1 MKIMTVLVLVTALL
15 APGVAGSAG
24 EPVMLAYSQLG
35 LLAHLPWQVALGQK
49 YFEEQGL
56 EPKGYN
62 FESGAKSI
70 AALIGGSA
78 DFAAN
83 ALEHAIKAKVQGK
96 DLVYVFSSTRLPGFG
111 LAVASTQKG
120 EIKGIAD
127 LKGKL
132 VGVSGIGAASH
143 VLLDYVLKKHG
154 VDPGDVRIIAV
165 GISTFPPALEGGK
178 IVAGMAGE
186 PFFSRMI
193 ARGTAFSMGNLSS
206 LKETQA
212 ILGGEYVFS
221 GAITRPDVIA
231 KRPQVVQKVVTALVK
246 ASHFIETKTPEEI
259 AGAVSP
265 TAPEAGAQVIDL
277 MEALRASREIY
288 APRGMVS
295 GSGVETVMKS
305 LESFGVFKEGKRI
318 DAASTYDMKFVR
330 QAVKDLKLP

>member
-1 MKIMTVLVLVTALL
+1 MKRLIVLLLLTLAVT
-15 APGVAGSAG
+15 PGVASSAG
-24 EPVMLAYSQLG
+24 EPVTLAYSQIG

-96 DLVYVFSSTRLPGFG
+96 DLVYVYSSTRLPGFG

-120 EIKGIAD
+120 EIKAVAD

-143 VLLDYVLKKHG
+143 VLLDFILRKNG
-154 VDPGDVRIIAV
+154 VDPKEVKVIAV
-165 GISTFPPALEGGK
+165 GLSTFPPALEGGK

-186 PFFSRMI
+186 PFFSRMV
-193 ARGTAFSMGNLSS
+193 AKGSAFSLGNLSS

-221 GAITRPDVIA
+221 GAITRPDVIQ

-246 ASHFIETKTPEEI
+246 ASHFIETKTPEDI
-259 AGAVSP
+259 ASAVP
-265 TAPEAGAQVIDL
+265 AELLGDRAQYL
-277 MEALRASREIY
+277 EALRASREIY
-288 APRGMVS
+288 APLGMVS
-295 GSGVETVMKS
+295 PSGVETLMKS
-305 LESFGVFKEGKRI
+305 LDSFGVFKEGQKV
-318 DAASTYDMKFVR
+318 DVTSTYDMKFVK

>member
-1 MKIMTVLVLVTALL
+1 MKRSIALLVLTLALT
-15 APGVAGSAG
+15 PGVVGSAG
-24 EPVMLAYSQLG
+24 EPVTLAYSQIG

-49 YFEEQGL
+49 YFEQQGL

-96 DLVYVFSSTRLPGFG
+96 DLVYVYSSTRLPGFG

-120 EIKGIAD
+120 EIKSVAD

-143 VLLDYVLKKHG
+143 VLLDFILRKNG
-154 VDPGDVRIIAV
+154 VDPKEVKVIAV
-165 GISTFPPALEGGK
+165 GLSTFPPALEGGK

-193 ARGTAFSMGNLSS
+193 AKGTAFSLGNLSNHG
-206 LKETQA
+206 ETQA

-221 GAITRPDVIA
+221 GAITRPDVIQ
-231 KRPQVVQKVVTALVK
+231 KRPQLVQKVVTALVK

-259 AGAVSP
+259 AAAVP
-265 TAPEAGAQVIDL
+265 QDLVGDRAQYV
-277 MEALRASREIY
+277 ESLRASKEIY
-288 APRGMVS
+288 APHGMVQP
-295 GSGVETVMKS
+295 SGVDTLMKS
-305 LESFGVFKEGKRI
+305 LESFGVFKEGQKV
-318 DAASTYDMKFVR
+318 DVETTYDMKFVK

>member
-1 MKIMTVLVLVTALL
+1 MKRLIALL
-15 APGVAGSAG
+15 LLTLALTPGIAGSAG
-24 EPVMLAYSQLG
+24 EPVTLAYSQIG

-120 EIKGIAD
+120 EIKSVAD

-143 VLLDYVLKKHG
+143 VLLDFILKKNG
-154 VDPGDVRIIAV
+154 VDPKEVKVIAV
-165 GISTFPPALEGGK
+165 GLSTFPPALEGGK

-186 PFFSRMI
+186 PFFSRMV
-193 ARGTAFSMGNLSS
+193 AKGTAFSLGNLSS

-221 GAITRPDVIA
+221 GAITRPEVIQ
-231 KRPQVVQKVVTALVK
+231 KRPQIVQKVVTALVK

-259 AGAVSP
+259 ASAVPAELVS
-265 TAPEAGAQVIDL
+265 ERAQYI
-277 MEALRASREIY
+277 EALRASREIY
-288 APRGMVS
+288 APQGMVS
-295 GSGVETVMKS
+295 PIGVDTLMKS
-305 LESFGVFKEGKRI
+305 LDSFGVFKEGQKV
-318 DAASTYDMKFVR
+318 DVATTYDMKFVK

>member
-1 MKIMTVLVLVTALL
+1 MRSLVAVLLVAALL
-15 APGVAGSAG
+15 VPGVAGSAG
-24 EPVMLAYSQLG
+24 EPVAFAYSQLG

-56 EPKGYN
+56 EPKSYN

-96 DLVYVFSSTRLPGFG
+96 DLVYVYSSTRLPGFG
-111 LAVASTQKG
+111 LAVATTQKG
-120 EIKGIAD
+120 EIKSVAD

-143 VLLDYVLKKHG
+143 VLLDYILKKNG
-154 VDPGDVRIIAV
+154 VDPRDVKVVAV
-165 GISTFPPALEGGK
+165 GLSTFPPALEGGK
-178 IVAGMAGE
+178 IVAGMSGE

-193 ARGTAFSMGNLSS
+193 AKGTAFSLGNLSNH
-206 LKETQA
+206 KETQA

-221 GAITRPDVIA
+221 GAITRPDVIV

-246 ASHFIETKTPEEI
+246 ASHFIETRSPEEI
-259 AGAVSP
+259 AAAVP
-265 TAPEAGAQVIDL
+265 QDLVGDRAQYV
-277 MEALRASREIY
+277 ESLRASKEIY
-288 APRGMVS
+288 APQGMVQS
-295 GSGVETVMKS
+295 SGVETLVKS
-305 LESFGVFKEGKRI
+305 LESFGVFKEGAKP
-318 DAASTYDMKFVR
+318 DVAATYDMKYVR
-330 QAVKDLKLP
+330 QAVKDLKL

>member
-1 MKIMTVLVLVTALL
+1 MTTKMLIALTLVAALL
-15 APGVAGSAG
+15 VPGVAGSAG
-24 EPVMLAYSQLG
+24 EPVTFAYSQLG
-35 LLAHLPWQVALGQK
+35 LLAHLPWQVAVGQK

-56 EPKGYN
+56 EFKGYN

-83 ALEHAIKAKVQGK
+83 ALEHAIKARVQGK
-96 DLVYVFSSTRLPGFG
+96 ELVYVYSSTRLPGFG

-120 EIKGIAD
+120 EIKTLAD

-154 VDPGDVRIIAV
+154 VDPKDVKIIAV
-165 GISTFPPALEGGK
+165 GLSTFPPALEGGK
-178 IVAGMAGE
+178 IVGGMAGE

-206 LKETQA
+206 LKETQT
-212 ILGGEYVFS
+212 ILGGEYTFS

-231 KRPQVVQKVVTALVK
+231 KRPHVVQKVVTALVK

-259 AGAVSP
+259 AAAVP
-265 TAPEAGAQVIDL
+265 QDLVGDRAQYV
-277 MEALRASREIY
+277 EALRASREIY

-295 GSGVETVMKS
+295 PSGVETLVKS
-305 LESFGVFKEGKRI
+305 LESFGVFKDGQKP
-318 DAASTYDMKFVR
+318 DVAATYDMKFVR
-330 QAVKDLKLP
+330 QAAKDLKLP

>member
-1 MKIMTVLVLVTALL
+1 MRTLLALVLAAVLL
-15 APGVAGSAG
+15 TPCVAGSAG
-24 EPVMLAYSQLG
+24 EPVTLAYSQIG

-120 EIKGIAD
+120 EIKSVAD

-143 VLLDYVLKKHG
+143 VLLDFILKKNG
-154 VDPGDVRIIAV
+154 VDPKEVKVIAV
-165 GISTFPPALEGGK
+165 GLSTFPPALEGGK

-186 PFFSRMI
+186 PFFSRMV
-193 ARGTAFSMGNLSS
+193 AKGTAFSLGNLSS

-221 GAITRPDVIA
+221 GAITRPDVIQ
-231 KRPQVVQKVVTALVK
+231 KRPQIVQKVVTALVK

-259 AGAVSP
+259 ASAVPAELVS
-265 TAPEAGAQVIDL
+265 ERAQYI
-277 MEALRASREIY
+277 EALRASREIY
-288 APRGMVS
+288 APQGMVS
-295 GSGVETVMKS
+295 PIGVDTLMKS
-305 LESFGVFKEGKRI
+305 LDSFGVFKEGQKV
-318 DAASTYDMKFVR
+318 DVATTYDMKFVK

>member
-1 MKIMTVLVLVTALL
+1 MKRVTAILLLVLALT
-15 APGVAGSAG
+15 PGPAGSAG
-24 EPVMLAYSQLG
+24 EPVTLAYSQIG

-49 YFEEQGL
+49 YFEQQGL

-83 ALEHAIKAKVQGK
+83 ALEHAIKAKAQGK

-111 LAVASTQKG
+111 LAAASTQKG
-120 EIKGIAD
+120 EIKSVAD

-143 VLLDYVLKKHG
+143 VLLDYILKKHG
-154 VDPGDVRIIAV
+154 VDPKDVKVVAV
-165 GISTFPPALEGGK
+165 GLSTFPPALEGGK

-186 PFFSRMI
+186 PFFSRMMSK
-193 ARGTAFSMGNLSS
+193 GTAFSLGNLSS

-246 ASHFIETKTPEEI
+246 ASHFIETRTPEDI
-259 AGAVSP
+259 ASAVP
-265 TAPEAGAQVIDL
+265 AELLGDRAQYV
-277 MEALRASREIY
+277 EALSASREIY
-288 APRGMVS
+288 APLGMVS
-295 GSGVETVMKS
+295 PSGVDTLMKS
-305 LESFGVFKEGKRI
+305 LDSFGVFKEGQKV
-318 DAASTYDMKFVR
+318 DVATTYDMKFVK

>member
-1 MKIMTVLVLVTALL
+1 MRILIALL
-15 APGVAGSAG
+15 LVAAGLAPALAGAAG
-24 EPVMLAYSQLG
+24 EPVSFAYSQLG

-96 DLVYVFSSTRLPGFG
+96 DLVYVYSSTRLPGFG
-111 LAVASTQKG
+111 LAVATTQKG
-120 EIKGIAD
+120 EIKSVAD
-127 LKGKL
+127 LRGKL

-143 VLLDYVLKKHG
+143 VLLDFILKKHG
-154 VDPGDVRIIAV
+154 VDPKEVKVIAV
-165 GISTFPPALEGGK
+165 GLSTFPPALEGGK

-193 ARGTAFSMGNLSS
+193 ARGTAFSLGNLSNH
-206 LKETQA
+206 KETEA

-221 GAITRPDVIA
+221 GAITRPDVIQ

-246 ASHFIETKTPEEI
+246 ASHFIETKTPEQI
-259 AGAVSP
+259 AAAVP
-265 TAPEAGAQVIDL
+265 AELVGDRAQYV
-277 MEALRASREIY
+277 EALRASREIY
-288 APRGMVS
+288 APRGLIAA
-295 GSGVETVMKS
+295 SGVDTLVKA
-305 LESFGVFKEGKRI
+305 LDSFGVFKDGPRI
-318 DAASTYDMKFVR
+318 DVATTYDMRFVT
-330 QAVKDLKLP
+330 QAAKDLKLP

>member
-1 MKIMTVLVLVTALL
+1 MRPLLALVLAGVLL
-15 APGVAGSAG
+15 TPAGAGSAG
-24 EPVMLAYSQLG
+24 EPVTLAYSQIG

-83 ALEHAIKAKVQGK
+83 ALEHAIKAKAQGK

-111 LAVASTQKG
+111 LAVASTQRG
-120 EIKGIAD
+120 EIKSIAD
-127 LKGKL
+127 LRGKL

-143 VLLDYVLKKHG
+143 VLLDYILKKHG
-154 VDPGDVRIIAV
+154 VDPKDVKVVAV
-165 GISTFPPALEGGK
+165 GLSTFAPALEGGK

-186 PFFSRMI
+186 PFFSRML
-193 ARGTAFSMGNLSS
+193 AKGTAFSMGNLSS
-206 LKETQA
+206 LRETQA

-231 KRPQVVQKVVTALVK
+231 KRPHVVQKVVTALVK
-246 ASHFIETKTPEEI
+246 ASHFIETKTPEDI
-259 AGAVSP
+259 AGAIP
-265 TAPEAGAQVIDL
+265 ADLLGERAQYI
-277 MEALRASREIY
+277 EALRASREIY
-288 APRGMVS
+288 APHGMVTP
-295 GSGVETVMKS
+295 SGVETLMKS
-305 LESFGVFKEGKRI
+305 LDSFGVFKEGQKV
-318 DAASTYDMKFVR
+318 DVASTYDMKFVK
-330 QAVKDLKLP
+330 QAVKDLRLP

>member
-1 MKIMTVLVLVTALL
+1 MKMLVALVLALSLLVPGL
-15 APGVAGSAG
+15 AGPAG
-24 EPVMLAYSQLG
+24 EPVNFAYSQLG

-56 EPKGYN
+56 EPRGFN

-96 DLVYVFSSTRLPGFG
+96 DLVYVYSSTRLPGFG

-120 EIKGIAD
+120 EIKSVAD

-143 VLLDYVLKKHG
+143 VLLDLFLRKNG
-154 VDPGDVRIIAV
+154 VAPKEVKVIAV
-165 GISTFPPALEGGK
+165 GLSTFPPALEGGK

-186 PFFSRMI
+186 PFFSRMV
-193 ARGTAFSMGNLSS
+193 AKGTAFSLGNLSS

-221 GAITRPDVIA
+221 GAITRPDVIQ
-231 KRPQVVQKVVTALVK
+231 KRPQIVQKVVTALVK
-246 ASHFIETKTPEEI
+246 ASHFIETKTPEDI
-259 AGAVSP
+259 ASAVP
-265 TAPEAGAQVIDL
+265 ADLLGDRAQYI
-277 MEALRASREIY
+277 EALRASREIY
-288 APRGMVS
+288 APQGMVTP
-295 GSGVETVMKS
+295 SGVETLMKS
-305 LESFGVFKEGKRI
+305 LESFGVFKEGGKPDI
-318 DAASTYDMKFVR
+318 AATYDTKYDK